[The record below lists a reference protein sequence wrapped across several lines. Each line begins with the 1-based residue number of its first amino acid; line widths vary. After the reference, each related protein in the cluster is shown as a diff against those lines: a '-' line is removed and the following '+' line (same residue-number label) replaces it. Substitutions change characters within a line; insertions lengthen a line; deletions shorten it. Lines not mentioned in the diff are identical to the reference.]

1 MSHQSFSNWSKARD
15 LWVAC
20 RLAVAAMALWV
31 WSFFHLHFLCII
43 WGSELDRQHV
53 CPTTAVY
60 LPTTWCFGL
69 TGIKM
74 PEPQFQRHGIAEIGE
89 LTTPTWQCAS
99 NVFPPFWA
107 ASEHKRHW
115 ITING
120 VACEYVSC
128 TLHEPNEHCCHQPF
142 PGLPARYLACRK
154 SRQKFVTLLIVFL
167 FWVRICPNTVAFA
180 ALLEDNS
187 EPLLKQTLNCSA
199 TSGKCSC
206 SKLWDFV
213 RLLPGDWLL
222 LLGNFV
228 WGWQVFRDF
237 MASYRLCH
245 NFMRKL
251 HFSLVM
257 LRKRCVC
264 MLEGVF
270 RWKKPPR
277 GCWCSVS
284 WVFRGSYLFS
294 FM

>member
-1 MSHQSFSNWSKARD
+1 MLWPDRHQNARTSVSAARNCRDWRADHSNLTMCLQCFPTFLGGFWAQKALDYHQWRC
-15 LWVAC
+15 LWICFMYFA
-20 RLAVAAMALWV
+20 RAKWALV
-31 WSFFHLHFLCII
+31 VINHFL
-43 WGSELDRQHV
+43 
-53 CPTTAVY
+53 
-60 LPTTWCFGL
+60 
-69 TGIKM
+69 
-74 PEPQFQRHGIAEIGE
+74 
-89 LTTPTWQCAS
+89 AS
-99 NVFPPFWA
+99 
-107 ASEHKRHW
+107 
-115 ITING
+115 
-120 VACEYVSC
+120 
-128 TLHEPNEHCCHQPF
+128 
-142 PGLPARYLACRK
+142 LPATWLVAKVGK
-154 SRQKFVTLLIVFL
+154 SLLRCLL
-167 FWVRICPNTVAFA
+167 FFFFGVRICPNTVAFA

-245 NFMRKL
+245 NSMRKL

-270 RWKKPPR
+270 RRKKPPR

-284 WVFRGSYLFS
+284 GVFRGSYLFS